1 MARLSSS
8 IQNIKSRYT
17 VVVIGSGYGGG
28 IAASRMARAGQQV
41 CVLERGKEWQP
52 GEYPDTLLEAA
63 PEMQTDFPQAHIG
76 PATGLYDLRVN
87 EDIDVFVGCGLGGT
101 SLLNANVALRAEPRI
116 FDDPR
121 WPQGLRADL
130 HTRIEEGYRRAEEML
145 KPTSY
150 PSHFP
155 PLPKLQA
162 LEKSALGMGEKFYR
176 PPINVTFKDGTN
188 HVGVD
193 QQACKLCGDC
203 CSGCNYAAK
212 NTVLMNYLPDAWNH
226 GAEIFT
232 QVSVRR
238 IERQAERW
246 RVHYSL
252 LDAGREKFDAPAMC
266 VEAEVVI
273 LAAGTLGSTEI
284 LLRSKAAGLDLSD
297 RVGHHFSGNGDVL
310 AFGYNNDVEINGI
323 GFGLHPEVAK
333 GPVGPCITGIIDVR
347 EQETLNDGFV
357 IEEGS
362 IPVPLAAILPA
373 AFASAGIAGTDTDT
387 GVRDRIQEKL
397 REGQSLLLGP
407 YRGAVRNTQTYLV
420 MTHDDTAGSMYLDD
434 DRLRISYPG
443 VGKQPIFERV
453 DSRLEDATRVL
464 GGTYIRNPTWSEMMG
479 KDLVTVHPLG
489 GCPMSEDAAGGV
501 VNHKGQVFSGSA
513 GTAVYEDLYVADGSV
528 VPRSL
533 GVNPLLTISAV
544 AERCCALLAE
554 ERGWSIDYTL
564 PSKPSRPPEPR
575 RLGIQFT
582 EKMRGY
588 FTLDAPD
595 RLDALN
601 GYEEGA
607 EQGKRDGSTLQF
619 TLTITGDDLDAM
631 LRGDEHRAGIVGT
644 VEAPALSLKPLTVEG
659 GEFNLFVS
667 DPNDADTRLMRYHM
681 KLRSEEGHTYY
692 FDGFKRVHNDPGLDV
707 WSDTTTLYITLYEG
721 ESKRGRALGKG
732 ILRIYPSDFMRQM
745 TTMKVLNAGGIQERL
760 QATARFGSYF
770 AGTLFEIYGGV
781 VARPFA
787 PNRLPGEAAPRKKR
801 ELRVDAPEIHPIIAS
816 DGVQLRLTRYRG
828 GAKGP
833 VLLAHGLGV
842 SSLIFSI
849 DTVGTNLLEYLF
861 ADGYDVWLL
870 DYRASIA
877 LTASASPQNA
887 DDVALKD
894 YPAAVRYIQEA
905 ARTGSVQVVA
915 HCFGAITFSMAML
928 GGLTGV
934 RSAVLSQAGMHTV
947 VPSLSHIKADLHLP
961 SLLENLGIESLTA
974 YAGRNPDW
982 RDRLFS
988 RALSILPGEKDEECS
1003 NPVCPRITFMYGHL
1017 YRHSRLN
1024 AETHNAL
1031 HEMFG
1036 VASMEAFEHVARMVR
1051 AGHVVTA
1058 DGGDDYMPNLKRMAI
1073 PIAFI
1078 HGSENRCWL
1087 PEGTERSFSALRA
1100 ANGPALYTRHII
1112 PGYGHI
1118 DCIFGEDAADDVYPL
1133 ILRHLEETQ

>member
-1 MARLSSS
+1 MPVARLSSP
-8 IQNIKSRYT
+8 IQDIKSHYT

-63 PEMQTDFPQAHIG
+63 PEMQTDLPQAHLG
-76 PATGLYDLRVN
+76 PDTGLYDLRVN
-87 EDIDVFVGCGLGGT
+87 EDINVFLGCGLGGT

-121 WPQGLRADL
+121 WPQALRDDL
-130 HTRIEEGYRRAEEML
+130 HTRLEEGYRRAEEML
-145 KPTSY
+145 KPTPY
-150 PSHFP
+150 PPNFP

-162 LEKSALGMGEKFYR
+162 LEKSAQGMGEKFYR
-176 PPINVTFKDGTN
+176 PPINVTFKDGVN
-188 HVGVD
+188 HVGVE

-238 IERQAERW
+238 IEREGKRW
-246 RVHYSL
+246 LVHYSL
-252 LDAGREKFDAPAMC
+252 LGAGRERFDAPTMC
-266 VEAEVVI
+266 VEADVVI

-284 LLRSKAAGLDLSD
+284 LLRSKAAGLALSD
-297 RVGHHFSGNGDVL
+297 RVGHHFSGNGDVV
-310 AFGYNNDVEINGI
+310 AFGYNNDVEINST
-323 GFGLHPEVAK
+323 GFGQHPEAAK

-347 EQETLNDGFV
+347 EQEVLNDGYV

-362 IPVPLAAILPA
+362 IPSPLATILPG
-373 AFASAGIAGTDTDT
+373 AFATAATISGIDTDA
-387 GVRDRIQEKL
+387 GARDRIREKV

-420 MTHDDTAGSMYLDD
+420 MTHDDSAGRMYLDD

-453 DSRLEDATRVL
+453 DKSLEDATRVL
-464 GGTYIRNPTWSEMMG
+464 GGTYVRNPVWSDLMG

-489 GCPMSEDAAGGV
+489 GCSMSEDAEGGV
-501 VNHKGQVFSGSA
+501 VNHKGQVFSGA
-513 GTAVYEDLYVADGSV
+513 TGTEVYEDLYVADGSV
-528 VPRSL
+528 IPRSL

-544 AERCCALLAE
+544 AERCCALLAQD
-554 ERGWSIDYTL
+554 RAWHIDYTL
-564 PSKPSRPPEPR
+564 PSKPSRMPAPH

-588 FTLDAPD
+588 FGMGALDS
-595 RLDALN
+595 
-601 GYEEGA
+601 YEAGA
-607 EQGKRDGSTLQF
+607 EQGKLNGSPLQF
-619 TLTITGDDLDAM
+619 TLTITGDDLDGM
-631 LRGDEHRAGIVGT
+631 LKGEDHRAGIVGT
-644 VEAPALSLKPLTVEG
+644 VEAPALSPEPLTVEG
-659 GEFNLFVS
+659 GDFNLFVS
-667 DPNDADTRLMRYHM
+667 DPDAAGTRLMRYRM
-681 KLRSEEGHTYY
+681 RLRSEEGRTYY

-707 WSDTTTLYITLYEG
+707 WPDTTTLYITLYSGDSEHCP
-721 ESKRGRALGKG
+721 ALGKG
-732 ILRIYPSDFMRQM
+732 ILRIHPADFMRQM
-745 TTMKVLNAGGIQERL
+745 TTMKVTHARGIQERL
-760 QATARFGSYF
+760 EATARFGTYF
-770 AGTLFEIYGGV
+770 AGTLFEVYGGV
-781 VARPFA
+781 FARPFA
-787 PNRLPGEAAPRKKR
+787 PNRLPGEDTPRKKR
-801 ELRVDAPEIHPIIAS
+801 ELRVDAPETHAFTTA
-816 DGVQLRLTRYRG
+816 DGVQLRLTRYMG

-833 VLLAHGLGV
+833 VMLAHGLGV

-849 DTVGTNLLEYLF
+849 DTIGTNLLEYLF
-861 ADGYDVWLL
+861 ANGYDVWLL

-877 LTASASPQNA
+877 LPTSTAPQNA
-887 DDVALKD
+887 DDVALMD
-894 YPAAVRYIQEA
+894 YPAAVRYIRETA
-905 ARTGSVQVVA
+905 GVESVQVVA

-928 GGLTGV
+928 GGLRGV

-947 VPSLSHIKADLHLP
+947 TPILGRAKAGLHLP
-961 SLLENLGIESLTA
+961 SMLENLGIESLTA

-988 RALSILPGEKDEECS
+988 RALEILPGKREEECD

-1024 AETHNAL
+1024 PATHNAL

-1036 VASMEAFEHVARMVR
+1036 VASIDSFEHVACMVR
-1051 AGHVVTA
+1051 AGHVVNA
-1058 DGGDDYMPNLKRMAI
+1058 DGRDNYMPNLQRMAI
-1073 PIAFI
+1073 PLAFI
-1078 HGSENRCWL
+1078 HGAENGCWL
-1087 PEGTERSFSALRA
+1087 PESTQRSYDALRA
-1100 ANGPALYTRHII
+1100 ANGPELYTRHVI

-1118 DCIFGEDAADDVYPL
+1118 DCIFGEDAAEDVYPL